1 MIPASFQRARKPE
14 QRELRRETILAAA
27 ADLFDSE
34 GPRGTSLSAIAAR
47 AGFTKSNIYRYFES
61 REEVLISLLH
71 EEIDR
76 FLVTLEDLL
85 RAVPEG
91 DAAAVARSTTDAYL
105 QHPRF
110 AHLLSILFA
119 TLEQNVSVE
128 ILVALKRHLAAMA
141 DRLGALIHDCLPTI
155 SPTDC
160 AWAGMTIH
168 TYVAGMWPSAHPS
181 EAARQVLQMPEFAAL
196 APSMERDLERVIL
209 ALLSSLPG
217 AR

>member
-1 MIPASFQRARKPE
+1 MLTSFQRARKPE

-27 ADLFDSE
+27 AELFDSE

-76 FLVTLEDLL
+76 FLTSLEELL
-85 RAVPEG
+85 RTVPAG
-91 DAAAVARSTTDAYL
+91 DAVAVSHGVTGAFL
-105 QHPRF
+105 KHPRF

-128 ILVALKRHLAAMA
+128 ILVALKRHIATMA
-141 DRLGALIHDCLPTI
+141 DRLGALIHDRLPTI
-155 SPTDC
+155 SQAEC
-160 AWAGMTIH
+160 AWAGMTIG
-168 TYVAGMWPSAHPS
+168 TYIAGMWPSAHPS
-181 EAARQVLQMPEFAAL
+181 EAARQVLQMPEFATL

-209 ALLSSLPG
+209 ALLRSLPG
-217 AR
+217 AP